1 MDFSLSIVSYK
12 KKAPGVGSLAE
23 SPAVTTV
30 VVMVSE
36 NNRRQGYT
44 HRKSRTNHHGR
55 GCNRSRWRHIVTLI
69 HGNRAAFL
77 ISIGVVG
84 CIGRC
89 AGHPPGHGTVI
100 AGTESSDSEHH
111 TRPSVNLH
119 LHDKQLSPLRRTLS
133 HQAQQLLRFVYP
145 QRIKFVNRA
154 FSRAGGRMPAAS
166 AACRHLSCQARLR
179 AMIRMFCI
187 PSASCRTSSGLA
199 PCTMFQ

>member
-1 MDFSLSIVSYK
+1 M
-12 KKAPGVGSLAE
+12 
-23 SPAVTTV
+23 V
-30 VVMVSE
+30 VVMSE
-36 NNRRQGYT
+36 NNRRQGDT
-44 HRKSRTNHHGR
+44 QCKRRTSHHGR
-55 GCNRSRWRHIVTLI
+55 RCNRSRRRHIVTLI
-69 HGNRAAFL
+69 HGNRAALL

-89 AGHPPGHGTVI
+89 AGHPPSHGIVI

-111 TRPSVNLH
+111 TRPSVDLH
-119 LHDKQLSPLRRTLS
+119 LHDKQLSPLSRTLF
-133 HQAQQLLRFVYP
+133 HQAQQLLRFIYP
-145 QRIKFVNRA
+145 QRIKFVKTA

-179 AMIRMFCI
+179 AMMRMFCI